1 MGTRAADAQEQNAR
15 AAEPPLSPERRVDAI
30 ADILARGLARA
41 LLAEDTD
48 VAGDDAQ
55 VAQPS
60 GNTSESALI
69 DVPSGALMVM
79 RGDDR
84 AAAKGGRTR

>member
-1 MGTRAADAQEQNAR
+1 MGRAVNAEDQSAR
-15 AAEPPLSPERRVDAI
+15 AAEPALSPERRLDAI

-41 LLAEDTD
+41 LLAE
-48 VAGDDAQ
+48 ASSPPGDDAQ

-60 GNTSESALI
+60 VNTSESALN
-69 DVPSGALMVM
+69 DVPSGALMVT

>member
-1 MGTRAADAQEQNAR
+1 MGARPADAEKQSAR
-15 AAEPPLSPERRVDAI
+15 AAVPALSPERRLDAI

-41 LLAEDTD
+41 LLADKPGTPR
-48 VAGDDAQ
+48 DDAQ
-55 VAQPS
+55 VAQPA

>member
-1 MGTRAADAQEQNAR
+1 MDARPEDQSAR
-15 AAEPPLSPERRVDAI
+15 RAEPALSAERRLDAV
-30 ADILARGLARA
+30 ADILARALARA
-41 LLAEDTD
+41 LLAEESRTPR
-48 VAGDDAQ
+48 DDAQ
-55 VAQPS
+55 VAQLS
-60 GNTSESALI
+60 GNTSGSALI